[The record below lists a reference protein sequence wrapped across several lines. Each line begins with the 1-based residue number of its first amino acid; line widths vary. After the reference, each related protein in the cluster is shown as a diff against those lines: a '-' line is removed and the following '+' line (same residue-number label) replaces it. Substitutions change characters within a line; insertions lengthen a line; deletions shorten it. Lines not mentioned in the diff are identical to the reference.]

1 MNMDIINLREV
12 MKGYTALEED
22 IASDQQQGLPQPSM
36 DKAYISAKSITLPKG
51 FEDVVI
57 NNSFFDIMNQR
68 TSRRTYNNKSLTL
81 KELSFLLW
89 TTQGVKN
96 IVGKKNKA
104 TIRTVPSAGARHPF
118 ETYLFVNNV
127 EGLEPGRY
135 HYVATEHRLEFL
147 GSLENQMDRVSEA
160 CCGQTF
166 VGTCAVT
173 FVWTAIPYRTE
184 WRYTNK
190 AQKYSLIDLGHVGQ
204 NLYLACEAI
213 GCGTC
218 GIGAY
223 DQALA
228 DALLGLDTEPSNEK
242 ENEFVV
248 YMGSV
253 GKYDPKE

>member
-1 MNMDIINLREV
+1 MEIMELREV
-12 MKGYTALEED
+12 MKAYTALEED
-22 IASDQQQGLPQPSM
+22 VVSDQQQGLPQPPM
-36 DKAYISAKSITLPKG
+36 DKAYVSAKSISLPKD
-51 FEDVVI
+51 FEDVVKK
-57 NNSFFDIMNQR
+57 NNFLELMNQR
-68 TSRRTYNNKSLTL
+68 TSRRNYNTEPLTL
-81 KELSFLLW
+81 KELAFLLW
-89 TTQGVKN
+89 TTQGVKAV
-96 IVGKKNKA
+96 VGKKNKA

-118 ETYLFVNNV
+118 ETYLFVNYV

-135 HYVATEHRLEFL
+135 HYVATEHRLEYL
-147 GSLENQMDRVSEA
+147 GALENQMDRVTEA

-173 FVWTAIPYRTE
+173 FVWTVIPYRSE
-184 WRYTNK
+184 WRYTTK
-190 AQKYSLIDLGHVGQ
+190 AQKYGLIDIGHVGQ

-228 DALLGLDTEPSNEK
+228 DALLGLDTEPSKDK
-242 ENEFVV
+242 ENEFVI

-253 GKYDPKE
+253 GKYDVERAD

>member
-1 MNMDIINLREV
+1 MDIMNLREV
-12 MKGYTALEED
+12 MKAHTALDEE
-22 IASDQQQGLPQPSM
+22 IISDKKQELPQPAM
-36 DKAYISAKSITLPKG
+36 DKAYISAKSISLPKD
-51 FEDVVI
+51 FEDVVR
-57 NNSFFDIMNQR
+57 NNSFLDIISQR
-68 TSRRTYNNKSLTL
+68 TSRRVYNDMPLTL
-81 KELSFLLW
+81 EELSFLLW
-89 TTQGVKN
+89 TTQGVKT
-96 IVGKKNKA
+96 IIGKKNKA
-104 TIRTVPSAGARHPF
+104 TLRMVPSAGARHPF

-127 EGLEPGRY
+127 EGLESGRY
-135 HYVATEHRLEFL
+135 HYVATEHRLEYL
-147 GSLENQMDRVSEA
+147 GVLENQMDRVSEA

-173 FVWTAIPYRTE
+173 FIWTAIPYRSE

-190 AQKYSLIDLGHVGQ
+190 AQKYCLIDLGHVGQ

-228 DALLGLDTEPSNEK
+228 DALLGLDTEPSNDK

-253 GKYDPKE
+253 GKYDAKEQ